1 MNALVRLLVSIFGN
15 AATMIGII
23 AAVGLI
29 AQKASIERVLGG
41 ALKAFLG
48 MIIMGAG
55 AGVIVG
61 MLGPMADIM
70 AKAFGFQG
78 IVPVNE
84 AITALATTK
93 FGMQMAIIT
102 VGGFAVNVILAR
114 LTPLRYIFLSGHH
127 ILVIATVC
135 TAMLFT
141 LGLPNIM
148 VLIYGSIISGIV
160 MTMMPAFSM
169 PFMHKATKGAGFA
182 MGHLATAGYCAAG
195 MIGKWVGGDPEK
207 TDSEKMEFSGKLSFF
222 RESLLLMG
230 LGVAVVYLIAVI
242 FAGTAFVG
250 KYAGTTDPFVW
261 SILQAFTFA
270 AGVAVILLGVRMFV
284 GEIVP
289 AFRGI
294 SDKLV
299 PGAIPALDCPAVFP
313 YGPNS
318 VLVGFFGY
326 TVGLVI
332 MMVILLVIKYPVAII
347 PVLFHSFFM
356 GGTAGVFGNATG
368 GRRGAFLGAGFQ
380 GFINSLLQAVLFVMM
395 AGIGFKGTTFADTDF
410 LLTGIIIGKL
420 GSFMPLVLLVFV
432 AFFAFAVW
440 VELKITRPMLAAS
453 PKAE

>member
-1 MNALVRLLVSIFGN
+1 
-15 AATMIGII
+15 
-23 AAVGLI
+23 
-29 AQKASIERVLGG
+29 
-41 ALKAFLG
+41 
-48 MIIMGAG
+48 
-55 AGVIVG
+55 
-61 MLGPMADIM
+61 
-70 AKAFGFQG
+70 
-78 IVPVNE
+78 
-84 AITALATTK
+84 
-93 FGMQMAIIT
+93 
-102 VGGFAVNVILAR
+102 
-114 LTPLRYIFLSGHH
+114 
-127 ILVIATVC
+127 
-135 TAMLFT
+135 
-141 LGLPNIM
+141 
-148 VLIYGSIISGIV
+148 

-230 LGVAVVYLIAVI
+230 LGVAVVYLISVL
-242 FAGTAFVG
+242 FAGADFVG
-250 KYAGTTDPFVW
+250 KYSGTTDPFVW
-261 SILQAFTFA
+261 SILQAFTFS
-270 AGVAVILLGVRMFV
+270 AGVAIILLGVRMFV

-294 SDKLV
+294 SDRLV

-332 MMVILLVIKYPVAII
+332 MMFILLAVKYPVAII

-380 GFINSLLQAVLFVMM
+380 GFLNSLLQALLFTMM
-395 AGIGFKGTTFADTDF
+395 AGLGFKGTTFADTDF

-420 GSFMPLVLLVFV
+420 GTFMPLVLAIFV

-440 VELKITRPMLAAS
+440 VELKITRPMLAANKS
-453 PKAE
+453 